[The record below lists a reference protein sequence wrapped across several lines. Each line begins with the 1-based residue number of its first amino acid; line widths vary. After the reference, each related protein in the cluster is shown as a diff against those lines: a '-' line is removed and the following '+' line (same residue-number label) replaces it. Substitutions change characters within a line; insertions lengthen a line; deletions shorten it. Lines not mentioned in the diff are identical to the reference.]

1 MILIIFSI
9 LLFFKE
15 ENFFE
20 AKVKM
25 TNNLDSLLHF
35 MQVLESNS
43 FEDLFYCLGIDGQK
57 IGSEERI
64 LIISPED
71 YYFFHKVKFED
82 VTGKFIPKESDKS
95 FAHPLIINGMVDDK
109 NGGKLDIRCSY
120 INNKFEGYVAICGM

>member
-9 LLFFKE
+9 LLFFKK

-64 LIISPED
+64 LVISPED
-71 YYFFHKVKFED
+71 YYFFHFAQLDNMTAKYIPED
-82 VTGKFIPKESDKS
+82 KEKTYSNS
-95 FAHPLIINGMVDDK
+95 LVINGVL
-109 NGGKLDIRCSY
+109 NGGTDGK
-120 INNKFEGYVAICGM
+120 